1 MRRFLGVIPL
11 LAYLLATLATV
22 GIGLIFVGGAD
33 SLFQEDAGLGLGEGF
48 IDILGEVTANILVI
62 PIFLVACIPLLMFI
76 FKLIHLITRARFC
89 GIICVLIDV
98 LVTVALFV
106 AAFSTPDGGFITVIA
121 AAELVCCLCNVA
133 SLAG

>member
-11 LAYLLATLATV
+11 LAYLLATLAVAGFALLLTSAFDSSLDSQGLFAELFELSADIGASIFAV
-22 GIGLIFVGGAD
+22 GLI
-33 SLFQEDAGLGLGEGF
+33 
-48 IDILGEVTANILVI
+48 ILACVPLV
-62 PIFLVACIPLLMFI
+62 MFI
-76 FKLIHLITRARFC
+76 FKLIHLISGARFF

-106 AAFSTPDGGFITVIA
+106 AAFSTPDGGFIAAIA